1 MILWVLVFVAG
12 TWGFDPTDVSLHFVN
27 KTVKP
32 LSINAGETIKIF
44 TNKSQDDFFALFSCH
59 CRTAM
64 VTMHL
69 PGISSVKSTNPALV
83 HFIKFSA
90 SFPYRDRSP
99 NITGLPSVFITN
111 PNTFNVTVLAQAR
124 SYTETDP
131 VPGGCLV
138 KPNFASWWPKST
150 LSIHW
155 DTSVIKLNFTKATL
169 PQEPWRCNERDK
181 FEYEIYHMYLQ
192 EGTDP
197 EELDKDFVESLGVF
211 TDIEDIRKYGT
222 QVEGLGWP
230 KSRTK
235 VVFASYPPTGSLY
248 AVVVRYHNG
257 NITGRAL
264 YGVSHT
270 YSCDMDPHTGLCTDY
285 THIVTNIICGLAVFV
300 GLLMAFAGHR
310 FFITSQFIFGF
321 YAGSFVGFILLN
333 IGSSWSYYVNFSL
346 TAVCGLVGAALATVL
361 WLLLAV
367 PVISVFLPTLEIGVL
382 VASIL
387 MFTPSMNVA
396 SLVDDLY
403 YWLVFLCIVLAIPG
417 ILLAFTQ
424 KASIM
429 ACVFIGTYTTILPID
444 FFLGTNL
451 RYISI
456 NVLRRATE
464 KGFSEALILPPLQV
478 ADLALLA
485 CWLGLALAALVTQL
499 LIERK
504 KAPFPPS
511 PFHLFR
517 WRREVDLDG
526 SDGETA
532 PLVDGEVTMAG
543 QEPVASPVV
552 GYILGY
558 SSVATGLPVQGGP
571 AAGQRS
577 TTSDP
582 RTTQERQPRV
592 RTSGN
597 PGRSRDIFKPP
608 TPDGDLPPY
617 SPSLP

>member
-1 MILWVLVFVAG
+1 MILWVVAAIVAG
-12 TWGFDPTDVSLHFVN
+12 ARALDPPTYPTHLVN
-27 KTVKP
+27 KTLKVI
-32 LSINAGETIKIF
+32 SIDANQTIKVF
-44 TNKSQDDFFALFSCH
+44 TNQSQDDFFFLFSCH
-59 CRTAM
+59 CRTAE
-64 VTMHL
+64 VTMHQYWDPNL
-69 PGISSVKSTNPALV
+69 AEFQAVKSTNPALV
-83 HFIKFSA
+83 KFVPFLSNFIGS
-90 SFPYRDRSP
+90 SP
-99 NITGLPSVFITN
+99 LQDTHHLPNSYIPTGSTSSLTTPPPNATDLPFVYITN
-111 PNTFNVTVLAQAR
+111 PNDVNVTVLAQAR
-124 SYTETDP
+124 SYTKNDP
-131 VPGGCLV
+131 VPGWCRV
-138 KPNFASWWPKST
+138 KPNWEDWWPKSY

-155 DTSVIKLNFTKATL
+155 DSSVIKMNFTKATL
-169 PQEPWRCNERDK
+169 MQESWRCNEKEK

-197 EELDKDFVESLGVF
+197 VELDTDFFNSLSNF
-211 TDIEDIRKYGT
+211 TDIDDIRKYGT
-222 QVEGLGWP
+222 RVEGLGRP

-248 AVVVRYHNG
+248 AVVVRYHN
-257 NITGRAL
+257 NNTIGRAL

-270 YSCDMDPHTGLCTDY
+270 YGCDMDPHTGLCADF

-321 YAGSFVGFILLN
+321 YAGSFIGFILLN
-333 IGSSWSYYVNFSL
+333 LGSSWSYYVNFTL
-346 TAVCGLVGAALATVL
+346 TAVCGLVGAALATLL

-367 PVISVFLPTLEIGVL
+367 PVLSVFLPTLEFGVL
-382 VASIL
+382 AASIL

-403 YWLVFLCIVLAIPG
+403 YWLVFLCIVLAVPG

-424 KASIM
+424 KASILC
-429 ACVFIGTYTTILPID
+429 CVFIGTYTTILPID

-511 PFHLFR
+511 PFQFLR
-517 WRREVDLDG
+517 WRREVDL
-526 SDGETA
+526 
-532 PLVDGEVTMAG
+532 VTYTHNHTLI
-543 QEPVASPVV
+543 SP
-552 GYILGY
+552 
-558 SSVATGLPVQGGP
+558 GLP
-571 AAGQRS
+571 A
-577 TTSDP
+577 
-582 RTTQERQPRV
+582 
-592 RTSGN
+592 
-597 PGRSRDIFKPP
+597 F
-608 TPDGDLPPY
+608 
-617 SPSLP
+617 

>member
-1 MILWVLVFVAG
+1 
-12 TWGFDPTDVSLHFVN
+12 
-27 KTVKP
+27 
-32 LSINAGETIKIF
+32 
-44 TNKSQDDFFALFSCH
+44 
-59 CRTAM
+59 
-64 VTMHL
+64 
-69 PGISSVKSTNPALV
+69 
-83 HFIKFSA
+83 
-90 SFPYRDRSP
+90 
-99 NITGLPSVFITN
+99 
-111 PNTFNVTVLAQAR
+111 
-124 SYTETDP
+124 
-131 VPGGCLV
+131 
-138 KPNFASWWPKST
+138 
-150 LSIHW
+150 
-155 DTSVIKLNFTKATL
+155 
-169 PQEPWRCNERDK
+169 
-181 FEYEIYHMYLQ
+181 
-192 EGTDP
+192 
-197 EELDKDFVESLGVF
+197 
-211 TDIEDIRKYGT
+211 
-222 QVEGLGWP
+222 
-230 KSRTK
+230 

-248 AVVVRYHNG
+248 AVVVRYRNG

-270 YSCDMDPHTGLCTDY
+270 YGCDMDPHTGLCTDY

-321 YAGSFVGFILLN
+321 YAGSFIGFILLN
-333 IGSSWSYYVNFSL
+333 SASSWSYYINFTL

-367 PVISVFLPTLEIGVL
+367 PVLSVFLPTLEIGVL

-429 ACVFIGTYTTILPID
+429 SCVFIGTYTTILPID

-511 PFHLFR
+511 PFHLLR
-517 WRREVDLDG
+517 WRRDL
-526 SDGETA
+526 DGETA
-532 PLVDGEVTMAG
+532 PLVEGEVTMAG

-558 SSVATGLPVQGGP
+558 SSVATGLPVHGG
-571 AAGQRS
+571 AVAVQRS
-577 TTSDP
+577 SNPDP
-582 RTTQERQPRV
+582 RTAQERQPRV

-608 TPDGDLPPY
+608 TPEGDLPPY
-617 SPSLP
+617 SPNLS